1 MIEKQKRGSYMK
13 LSFIVDSSS
22 DLKID
27 LEKMIVPIT
36 IVPLNVQFG
45 EDQYLDGV
53 NITED
58 EFYQRMAREPELPK
72 TSQPSPQSFF
82 EAFHKELSKGNE
94 VIYIGISSNLSG
106 TVQSATIG
114 RSMLT
119 EEEQERVTIID
130 SGIASGGVQ
139 ILLNEAIDMFKNKA
153 SLSEIV
159 SQIEKTKA
167 GIKAYV
173 LLETL
178 ENLKKGGRISAVQG
192 AIAGMLNIKP
202 MISIIDGVVETIGK
216 FRGSKKGLTK
226 MKEIILEWK
235 SENPEKTLY
244 LIHSYSS
251 NEEVKKEFDELFA
264 LDSFPKVIFT
274 RFGSTIGTYSSER
287 AIGFVAY

>member
-1 MIEKQKRGSYMK
+1 MK
-13 LSFIVDSSS
+13 LSFIVDSAS
-22 DLKID
+22 DLKINSEITD
-27 LEKMIVPIT
+27 IPLT

-45 EDQYLDGV
+45 EDHYLDGV
-53 NITED
+53 NIRED
-58 EFYQRMAREPELPK
+58 EFYKRMSNEPDLPK

-82 EAFHKELSKGNE
+82 EAFQKELNKGNE
-94 VIYIGISSNLSG
+94 VLYIGISSNLSG

-114 RSMLT
+114 KSMLT
-119 EEEQERVTIID
+119 EEEQRRVTIID

-139 ILLNEAIDMFKNKA
+139 ILLNEAIEMSKKEV

-159 SQIEKTKA
+159 TRIEKTKA

-202 MISIIDGVVETIGK
+202 MISIIDGVVATIGK
-216 FRGSKKGLTK
+216 YRGSKKGLTK

-244 LIHSYSS
+244 LIHSFSS
-251 NEEVKKEFDELFA
+251 TEEVKKEFDELFA
-264 LDSFPKVIFT
+264 LDSFPKVIYT

>member
-1 MIEKQKRGSYMK
+1 MN
-13 LSFIVDSSS
+13 LSFIVDSAS
-22 DLKID
+22 DMKKSPGMDIPL
-27 LEKMIVPIT
+27 T

-45 EDQYLDGV
+45 DDHYLDGI

-82 EAFHKELSKGNE
+82 EAFQTEVKKGND
-94 VIYIGISSNLSG
+94 VLYIGISSNLSG
-106 TVQSATIG
+106 TVQSATIAKG
-114 RSMLT
+114 MLA
-119 EEEQERVTIID
+119 EEEQDRVTIVD

-139 ILLNEAIDMFKNKA
+139 ILLNEAIEMSQKDFTLN
-153 SLSEIV
+153 EIV
-159 SQIEKTKA
+159 NQLEKTKRN
-167 GIKAYV
+167 IKAYV

-202 MISIIDGVVETIGK
+202 MISIVDGVVETIGK

-226 MKEIILEWK
+226 MKEIIEDWRDK
-235 SENPEKTLY
+235 NPEKTLY
-244 LIHSYSS
+244 LIHSFSS
-251 NEEVKKEFDELFA
+251 HEEVKKEFDELFS
-264 LDSFPKVIFT
+264 LSSFPNVIYT
-274 RFGSTIGTYSSER
+274 RFGSTIGTYSSEK

>member
-1 MIEKQKRGSYMK
+1 MN
-13 LSFIVDSSS
+13 LSFIVDSAS

-27 LEKMIVPIT
+27 LEKLDYSLTV
-36 IVPLNVQFG
+36 VPLNVQFG
-45 EDQYLDGV
+45 EDHYLDGV

-58 EFYQRMAREPELPK
+58 EFYKRMSMEPELPK
-72 TSQPSPQSFF
+72 TSQPSPQSFY
-82 EAFHKELSKGNE
+82 EAFQKEVDKGHD
-94 VIYIGISSNLSG
+94 VLYIGISSNLSG

-114 RSMLT
+114 KSMLT
-119 EEEQERVTIID
+119 EEEQEKVIILD

-139 ILLNEAIDMFKNKA
+139 ILLNEAIELAREGKA
-153 SLSEIV
+153 LSEIV
-159 SQIEKTKA
+159 INLEKTKS

-216 FRGSKKGLTK
+216 FRGSKKGLSK
-226 MKEIILEWK
+226 MKEYISEWRE
-235 SENPEKTLY
+235 ENPEKTLY
-244 LIHSYSS
+244 LIHSFPSTD
-251 NEEVKKEFDELFA
+251 EVIKEFEELFS
-264 LDSFPKVIFT
+264 LSSFPKVIYT
-274 RFGSTIGTYSSER
+274 RFGSTIGTYSSEK